1 MQMEANRQTRRLQSS
16 RGLQGRWLQTGRP
29 GAAAEVQI
37 VDEGVGRTG
46 RQNDP
51 VW

>member
-1 MQMEANRQTRRLQSS
+1 MQMEASRQTRRPQSC

-29 GAAAEVQI
+29 GAATEVQI
-37 VDEGVGRTG
+37 VAEGVGRTG
-46 RQNDP
+46 RQNVA